1 MLSIYRKEIPSALF
15 IVLKQ
20 FKMAE
25 NILDIFLSDS
35 DSDEFEGFIE
45 ADIKAVERRSIGS
58 DISLSDFEDSS
69 SEEESE
75 EERDDATWSRQ
86 LHKLNVTEFTE
97 EVGPSFV
104 LDEDKKELDFFL
116 KFFSTTLIEKIP
128 VTGPKNNPGKPL
140 DEIVKS

>member
-45 ADIKAVERRSIGS
+45 ADIEAVERRSIGS

-86 LHKLNVTEFTE
+86 LHKPNVTEFTE

-104 LDEDKKELDFFL
+104 LDEDKKGLDFFL

>member
-1 MLSIYRKEIPSALF
+1 MF

-45 ADIKAVERRSIGS
+45 ADIEAVERRSIGS

-69 SEEESE
+69 SAEESE

-86 LHKLNVTEFTE
+86 LHKPNVTEFTE

>member
-45 ADIKAVERRSIGS
+45 ADIEAVERRSIGS

-86 LHKLNVTEFTE
+86 LHKPNVTEFTE
-97 EVGPSFV
+97 EVCAGRGQ
-104 LDEDKKELDFFL
+104 ERIGFFL
-116 KFFSTTLIEKIP
+116 EILFY
-128 VTGPKNNPGKPL
+128 NL
-140 DEIVKS
+140 D

>member
-45 ADIKAVERRSIGS
+45 ADIEAVERRSIGS

-86 LHKLNVTEFTE
+86 LHKPNVTEFTE

-116 KFFSTTLIEKIP
+116 KFFSTTVIEKNT

-140 DEIVKS
+140 DMRL

>member
-25 NILDIFLSDS
+25 NILDIFLMDS

-45 ADIKAVERRSIGS
+45 ADIEAVERRSIGS

-86 LHKLNVTEFTE
+86 LHKPNVTEFTE

-116 KFFSTTLIEKIP
+116 KFFSTTVIEKNT

>member
-1 MLSIYRKEIPSALF
+1 
-15 IVLKQ
+15 
-20 FKMAE
+20 MAE

-45 ADIKAVERRSIGS
+45 ADIEAVERRSIGG

-86 LHKLNVTEFTE
+86 LHKPNVTEFTE

-128 VTGPKNNPGKPL
+128 VTGPKKQPSKTPG
-140 DEIVKS
+140 

>member
-1 MLSIYRKEIPSALF
+1 MF

-45 ADIKAVERRSIGS
+45 ADIEAVERRSIGS

-86 LHKLNVTEFTE
+86 LHKPNVTEFTE

-128 VTGPKNNPGKPL
+128 VTGPKKQPSKTPG
-140 DEIVKS
+140 

>member
-1 MLSIYRKEIPSALF
+1 MF

-45 ADIKAVERRSIGS
+45 ADIEAVERRSIGS

-86 LHKLNVTEFTE
+86 LHKPNVTEFTE

-116 KFFSTTLIEKIP
+116 KFFSTTLIEKIS

>member
-45 ADIKAVERRSIGS
+45 ADIEAVERRSIGS

>member
-1 MLSIYRKEIPSALF
+1 MF

-25 NILDIFLSDS
+25 NILDILLSDS

-45 ADIKAVERRSIGS
+45 ADIEAVERRSIGS

-75 EERDDATWSRQ
+75 EEIDDATWSRQ
-86 LHKLNVTEFTE
+86 LHKPNVTEFTE

-128 VTGPKNNPGKPL
+128 VTGPKNNPVKPL

>member
-1 MLSIYRKEIPSALF
+1 MF

-45 ADIKAVERRSIGS
+45 ADIEADIEAVERRSIGS

-86 LHKLNVTEFTE
+86 LHKPNVTEFTE

>member
-1 MLSIYRKEIPSALF
+1 MF

-45 ADIKAVERRSIGS
+45 ADIEAVERRNIGS

-86 LHKLNVTEFTE
+86 LHKPNVTEFTE

-116 KFFSTTLIEKIP
+116 IFFSTTLIEKIP

-140 DEIVKS
+140 DEIGKS